1 VSLAVRLAAAAF
13 GALLLGSLACDRA
26 TTDPLP
32 IAEPPLPDPA
42 HDLFDGKALGEAV
55 VSLKSAAR
63 SPVQAISL
71 LVRPDRVVLQAQD
84 RARPAE
90 VGQYVYRSGKVNG
103 PVSVKLM
110 GTGKLEDNLFPLDA
124 AKLGAVP
131 ALIGAAKAQ
140 VKIPGAKLD
149 RVLLKRNLPESMD
162 IQFRVF
168 FTANGR
174 EAFVDADKDGN
185 VLE

>member
-1 VSLAVRLAAAAF
+1 MTSAVRLAAAAL
-13 GALLLGSLACDRA
+13 GALLFGSLACDRA

-32 IAEPPLPDPA
+32 LAEPPLPEPL
-42 HDLFDGKALGEAV
+42 HDLFESKPFGEAV
-55 VSLKSAAR
+55 VSLKSAAQ

-71 LVRPDRVVLQAQD
+71 LVHGDRVVLQAQY

-103 PVSVKLM
+103 PVPVKLM

-131 ALIGAAKAQ
+131 ALVDAAKAK

-168 FTANGR
+168 FKVNGR
-174 EAFVDADKDGN
+174 EAYVDADKDGN
-185 VLE
+185 VFE